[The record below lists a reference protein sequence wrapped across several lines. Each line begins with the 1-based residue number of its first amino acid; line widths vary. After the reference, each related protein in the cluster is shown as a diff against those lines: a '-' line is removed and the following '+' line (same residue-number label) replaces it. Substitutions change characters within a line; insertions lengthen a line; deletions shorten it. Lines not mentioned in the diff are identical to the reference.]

1 MSLPEGLRSAPSR
14 EVPPTLILI
23 PTYNEA
29 ANLEPLVASLRE
41 HAADADVLVVDDAS
55 PDGTGDIADLLAADP
70 AVHVLHRPGKEGLGV
85 AYRAGFEWGLQR
97 PEYKWFVEMDA
108 DGSHRP
114 AELRRLRNAAYAA
127 DLVIGSRWVR
137 GGRVRDWPWLRR
149 VISKAGTAYAR
160 VLLRLPVHDATAGY
174 RVLSRRA
181 LEAASLD
188 TVASHGYCFQIDMTR
203 RIHDAGLQILEVPVT
218 FVERQ
223 HGASKMTSGIIA
235 EALWRVTLWGIA
247 GWFRRGS
254 TQRFGRA

>member
-1 MSLPEGLRSAPSR
+1 
-14 EVPPTLILI
+14 LIVI

-29 ANLEPLVASLRE
+29 ANLETLVASLRT
-41 HAADADVLVVDDAS
+41 HAADADILVVDDAS
-55 PDGTGDIADLLAADP
+55 PDGTGEIADRLSADP

-85 AYRAGFEWGLQR
+85 AYRAGFTWGLQR
-97 PEYKWFVEMDA
+97 PEYRWFVEMDA

-137 GGRVRDWPWLRR
+137 GGRVLDWPWIRR

-160 VLLRLPVHDATAGY
+160 VLLGLPVHDTTAGY

-203 RIHDAGLQILEVPVT
+203 RIHAAGLPIVEVPVT
-218 FVERQ
+218 FTEREY
-223 HGASKMTSGIIA
+223 GSSKMTGGVVA

-247 GWFRRGS
+247 RRFRR
-254 TQRFGRA
+254 A